1 MKALN
6 HEPDCVECTRIASS
20 AAALL
25 RDLRAVSCSVAI
37 VLSLLLVELVLVAI
51 AHGAFGRFE
60 DPTNVIAI
68 LAAGTATCIVLFVF
82 ARGGKRRTIAQPGDT
97 GVLATLSGAGEV
109 TCPRSHERSALRYVR
124 LWLKSE

>member
-6 HEPDCVECTRIASS
+6 HEPGCVECTRIAAS

-37 VLSLLLVELVLVAI
+37 VLSLLLIELVLVSI

-60 DPTNVIAI
+60 DPTNVIVI
-68 LAAGTATCIVLFVF
+68 LAAGTATCGVLFVF
-82 ARGGKRRTIAQPGDT
+82 ARGGRKRTPSQPGDT
-97 GVLATLSGAGEV
+97 GVLATLSGAGEA
-109 TCPRSHERSALRYVR
+109 TCPRSHERSVLRYVR
-124 LWLKSE
+124 LWLRNE